1 MLNTLR
7 AERGLAP
14 LPRVGALDLV
24 AAQQADRLA
33 LDGGL
38 ATPEAD
44 AASLR
49 SAVTA
54 AGWAAPPDLGV
65 ARAYAVR
72 RTLDQAADWFVRA
85 DNPDGPSLF
94 DDRATAAGAGAARL
108 RDGRTAWVLVVAAG
122 AQAADRRRLLVIR
135 RLVRVGD
142 PRVVRGGDPRRVRR
156 HRVAPRRRRGVRAGA
171 ARRGRR
177 ARRRRDRRVDA
188 DAAEHRPHRRRARDR
203 PVRGAG
209 ARLRGPD
216 RG

>member
-1 MLNTLR
+1 M
-7 AERGLAP
+7 AP

-72 RTLDQAADWFVRA
+72 RTLDQAADWFVHA

-122 AQAADRRRLLVIR
+122 ARPPIAAASPSSAASSAAATLASSASATPAAFAVTALPPAGGEAFGPALPDVGAAPGGGAIDGWTPTLQNTARIVVALVIG
-135 RLVRVGD
+135 LF
-142 PRVVRGGDPRRVRR
+142 
-156 HRVAPRRRRGVRAGA
+156 A
-171 ARRGRR
+171 ARALG
-177 ARRRRDRRVDA
+177 
-188 DAAEHRPHRRRARDR
+188 
-203 PVRGAG
+203 
-209 ARLRGPD
+209 LRGPD